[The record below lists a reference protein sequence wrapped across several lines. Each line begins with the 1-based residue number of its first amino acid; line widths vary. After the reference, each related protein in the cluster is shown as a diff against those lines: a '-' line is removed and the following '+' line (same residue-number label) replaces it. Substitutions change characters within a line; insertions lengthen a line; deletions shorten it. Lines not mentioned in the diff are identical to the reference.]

1 MPLHEDDV
9 TRPGNLTDHAYRVTT
24 EALILQTGV
33 TGLHT
38 IPEDVLAAAIAALED
53 PGTAGALADAETAT
67 AAPDEPV
74 P

>member
-1 MPLHEDDV
+1 MPLHEDDA
-9 TRPGNLTDHAYRVTT
+9 TRPGNMTDHQYRVTT

-53 PGTAGALADAETAT
+53 PGAAGVLADAEATT
-67 AAPDEPV
+67 AAPEDPAS
-74 P
+74 

>member
-53 PGTAGALADAETAT
+53 PGAAGDLADAEAT
-67 AAPDEPV
+67 PAAPEDPV

>member
-1 MPLHEDDV
+1 MPLHEDDA
-9 TRPGNLTDHAYRVTT
+9 TRPGNMTDHAYRVTT

-53 PGTAGALADAETAT
+53 SGTAGALADAETAP
-67 AAPDEPV
+67 AAPDEP
-74 P
+74 PS